1 MNTTDTVLA
10 DTAINGSYAAL
21 GVPHPVSV
29 GDTPKGISIFADLDQ
44 FKVDMKEAGLDG
56 AEEQLAVVSVRKP
69 PAEEFI
75 RVNPDR
81 AMTITVALHDCRD
94 NFTSEY
100 YIVAPRM
107 LSEMMDLR
115 AAFYA
120 QLCVT
125 VTRSGLVMLWPVK
138 LPTGGASNPWYD
150 SALRGAE
157 MAKTDWIRIYAD
169 PGQKQYR
176 IRKALGAFDPPAFPD
191 KPLNELLELAFRGRI
206 IDTSDHPICK
216 KLRGEA

>member
-1 MNTTDTVLA
+1 MNTIETQPGALAPDAFDTLA
-10 DTAINGSYAAL
+10 VS
-21 GVPHPVSV
+21 HPVSV
-29 GDTPKGISIFADLDQ
+29 GDASRGVSIFADLDQ

-69 PAEEFI
+69 PAEEFV
-75 RVNPDR
+75 RVSPDR

-107 LSEMMDLR
+107 LGEMMDLR

-125 VTRSGLVMLWPVK
+125 VTRSGLVILWPVK

-157 MAKTDWIRIYAD
+157 MAKADWIRIYAD

-176 IRKALGAFDPPAFPD
+176 IRKALGDFDPPAFPD
-191 KPLNELLELAFRGRI
+191 KPLNELLEIAFRGRI
-206 IDTSDHPICK
+206 IDSSDHPICK